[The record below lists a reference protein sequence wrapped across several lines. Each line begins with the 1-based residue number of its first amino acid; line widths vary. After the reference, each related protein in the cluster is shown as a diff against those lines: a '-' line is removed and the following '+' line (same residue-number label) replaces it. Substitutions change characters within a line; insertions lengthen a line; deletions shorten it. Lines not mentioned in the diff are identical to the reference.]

1 MPYYRSVGE
10 VSRKRHTQFRS
21 AAGALLYEELAGE
34 DGFSSDSAL
43 LYHRA
48 LPSAVVDSQPWTLRD
63 PALAANHPLRP
74 RHFRL
79 PDLFAPPLWGATDAV
94 TGRRTIVGNRDV
106 RIAYVVASAASPLYR
121 NACGDECVFVQSGDA
136 DVETSFGALSVGAGD
151 YVVIPRGTLHRWLP
165 RAGEP
170 LRAFAIE
177 AESHIGPPRRYLSG
191 RGQLLE
197 QAPYCE
203 RDLRAPSA
211 PLVADGHDVPVHVKH
226 RGANGEL
233 LGTILTMAEHPFDV
247 VGWDGC
253 LYPYAFNLHDFEPL
267 TGRVHQPPPVHQVF
281 EGRGFVVCN
290 FVPRKLD
297 YHPLAIPAPYYH
309 ANVDTDEVLFYV
321 AGDYVARRGSG
332 IAEGSVSLHPSGH
345 THGPQPGAYEASIG
359 RERADEV
366 ALMVDTF
373 APLALGEGARACED
387 TAYAFT
393 WSGRGP
399 RGTR

>member
-10 VSRKRHTQFRS
+10 VPRKRHTQFRD
-21 AAGALLYEELAGE
+21 AAGALLYEELVGAE
-34 DGFSSDSAL
+34 GFSGDSAL

-48 LPSAVVDSQPWTLRD
+48 LPAAVVDSQPWALRD
-63 PALAANHPLRP
+63 PALALNHPLRP

-79 PDLFAPPLWGATDAV
+79 PELFPPPLWGATDAV
-94 TGRRTIVGNRDV
+94 TGRRTILGNGDV
-106 RIAYVVASAASPLYR
+106 RIAYVVASAPSPLYR

-136 DVETSFGALSVGAGD
+136 DVETSFGSLAVGAGD
-151 YVVIPRGTLHRWLP
+151 YVVLPRGTLHRWLP
-165 RAGEP
+165 RGAEP

-177 AESHIGPPRRYLSG
+177 AESHVAPPRRYRSAT
-191 RGQLLE
+191 GQLLE
-197 QAPYCE
+197 HAPYCE
-203 RDLRAPSA
+203 RDLRAPAA
-211 PLVADGHDVPVHVKH
+211 PLLAEGRDVPVYVKH
-226 RGANGEL
+226 RGARGEL
-233 LGTILTMAEHPFDV
+233 LGSVLTLAAHPFDV

-253 LYPYAFNLHDFEPL
+253 LYPFAFNVHDFEPL

-281 EGRGFVVCN
+281 EARGFVVCN

-309 ANVDTDEVLFYV
+309 ANVDSDEVLFYV
-321 AGDYVARRGSG
+321 AGDYGARRGSG
-332 IAEGSVSLHPSGH
+332 ISAGSVSLHPSGH

-359 RERADEV
+359 RERADEL

-387 TAYAFT
+387 PQYAWSWSRPGPTA
-393 WSGRGP
+393 
-399 RGTR
+399 